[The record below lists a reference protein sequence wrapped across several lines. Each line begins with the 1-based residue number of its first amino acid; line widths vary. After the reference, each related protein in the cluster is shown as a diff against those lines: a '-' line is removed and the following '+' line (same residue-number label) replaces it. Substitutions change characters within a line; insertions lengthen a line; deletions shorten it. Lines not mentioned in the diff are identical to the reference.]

1 MEQPDILELKLRSL
15 DQALQGFDL
24 ALRINDA
31 EFAGIEQETI
41 QCGKIQKFEVCV
53 ELFWKAMK
61 KYLHGIHGIDAV
73 SPKMVI
79 KQLYQTRYIDEHTY
93 ELLIAMINDRNRLS
107 HVYDEVGFQEIYQ
120 RLNMYLNAMRL
131 VMLKVC

>member
-1 MEQPDILELKLRSL
+1 MEQPDILELKLHSL
-15 DQALQGFDL
+15 DQALRRL
-24 ALRINDA
+24 EMALQINDA

-53 ELFWKAMK
+53 ELFWKATK
-61 KYLHGIHGIDAV
+61 KFLYGIHGIDAV

-79 KQLYQTRYIDEHTY
+79 RQLYQTRYIDESSY
-93 ELLIAMINDRNRLS
+93 ELLIAMVNDRNRLS

-120 RLNMYLNAMRL
+120 RLSAYLDAMRL
-131 VMLKVC
+131 VLRKVC

>member
-1 MEQPDILELKLRSL
+1 MKLRSL

-61 KYLHGIHGIDAV
+61 KYLHAIHGIDAV

>member
-1 MEQPDILELKLRSL
+1 MKLRSL